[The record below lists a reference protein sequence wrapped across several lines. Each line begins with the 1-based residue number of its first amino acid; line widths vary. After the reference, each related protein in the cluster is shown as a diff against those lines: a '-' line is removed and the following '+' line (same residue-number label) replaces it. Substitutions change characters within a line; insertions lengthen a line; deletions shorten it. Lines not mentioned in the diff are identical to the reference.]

1 MRKAKVEYKKV
12 IALIFLKEE
21 FEIKWLP
28 LAWEIKYWERVRMM
42 VVVCFKSVQKE
53 LKNDVVAH
61 HASTEV
67 PCCAMGVPG
76 RAEQDWALSA
86 AGPSQSAP
94 APSLGQGVRRP
105 QPGWSRAGLPGEAG
119 PACRPA
125 VEPGAEAAMFGRGR
139 SSRPCLS
146 GSASPL
152 LFPLLLLGRLP
163 PHSRCL
169 PPPCSYECLGTVWVF
184 FPQWAGGAASS
195 GVLPGRQC
203 LASQEN
209 SSNASL
215 CLKWIFCFLG
225 RKQHDFSP
233 FFFGANR
240 PPNCKYQSSLDLK
253 TDEV

>member
-42 VVVCFKSVQKE
+42 VVVCFRSVQKE

-61 HASTEV
+61 RASTEV

-152 LFPLLLLGRLP
+152 CSSHYCSWEDFPLTP
-163 PHSRCL
+163 AVCPHLAVTS
-169 PPPCSYECLGTVWVF
+169 
-184 FPQWAGGAASS
+184 
-195 GVLPGRQC
+195 VLARFG
-203 LASQEN
+203 
-209 SSNASL
+209 
-215 CLKWIFCFLG
+215 
-225 RKQHDFSP
+225 
-233 FFFGANR
+233 FFFLSELEVLLHQECCQAGSVW
-240 PPNCKYQSSLDLK
+240 PPRK
-253 TDEV
+253 TLQMPASA

>member
-1 MRKAKVEYKKV
+1 
-12 IALIFLKEE
+12 
-21 FEIKWLP
+21 
-28 LAWEIKYWERVRMM
+28 MM

-61 HASTEV
+61 QASTEV

-86 AGPSQSAP
+86 AGPSQAAP
-94 APSLGQGVRRP
+94 APSLRRGVGRP
-105 QPGWSRAGLPGEAG
+105 QPGWSRPGLPGEAG

-139 SSRPCLS
+139 SSRPCLP

-152 LFPLLLLGRLP
+152 CSSHYCYWEDFPLTP
-163 PHSRCL
+163 AVCPHLVVTSVLARF
-169 PPPCSYECLGTVWVF
+169 GFF
-184 FPQWAGGAASS
+184 FPQWAGVAASS
-195 GVLPGRQC
+195 GVLPGRQY

-215 CLKWIFCFLG
+215 CLRRIFCFLG
-225 RKQHDFSP
+225 RKQHDFAP
-233 FFFGANR
+233 FSFGANR

-253 TDEV
+253 TDDEV